1 MGIVG
6 LGYVRIPLSL
16 GFARKGIR
24 VIGFDIDEKKI
35 ELLSNGKSCLEH
47 IASEDIDEVEE
58 TLFEG
63 SAQPLRLEMEHF
75 VHCIKTRETP
85 ISDGLSGL
93 AVIRVLESLELK
105 NEKNN

>member
-1 MGIVG
+1 M
-6 LGYVRIPLSL
+6 RIIGS
-16 GFARKGIR
+16 KGMLVYDEMKQTVTLHKKR
-24 VIGFDIDEKKI
+24 IGGDLENIDE
-35 ELLSNGKSCLEH
+35 G
-47 IASEDIDEVEE
+47 EE

-75 VHCIKTRETP
+75 AHCIKTRETP

-93 AVIRVLESLELK
+93 AVIRVLESLELN